1 MTLIVM
7 CSLNC
12 KQLQPNHGNDTDVSL
27 QKVSTTL
34 HAAFSDSLPPWLP
47 VWEMNAHALRQTAP
61 SLALLSASPSLSL
74 SICVMAE
81 TLKWDFMEKHN
92 RKIFHFSNTRL
103 QTAWRRW
110 CHYCEAENVVAV
122 ELNTTAAAVSG
133 DYTKTR
139 MNISDPS
146 SSPW

>member
-74 SICVMAE
+74 STCEMAE
-81 TLKWDFMEKHN
+81 TLKWDFIEKHN
-92 RKIFHFSNTRL
+92 RKIFYFSNTRL
-103 QTAWRRW
+103 QTASRRW
-110 CHYCEAENVVAV
+110 CHYCEAENLVAV
-122 ELNTTAAAVSG
+122 ELNVMRIVSG
-133 DYTKTR
+133 DYKKDTHEHIWP
-139 MNISDPS
+139 M
-146 SSPW
+146 